1 VNIILADVHGPVLGE
16 DQSSANLSLL
26 YLAGYIGQHIPYAKL
41 KYISQKP
48 PFEYHLNV
56 IRDFSADI
64 YAISFTSFSAEVA
77 FEMIKRVKDKYPK
90 IIVVIGGHHVM
101 THSEQAL
108 RRSGADICVIGE
120 GEETFAEIVR
130 RYNEL
135 PGALSSIPGVAYID
149 SANNNYMRTASRDF
163 ISDIDS
169 IAFPDRSLINQEEFT
184 GVSYSKGFPN
194 TEVVITRGCP
204 LRCVFCANPVYRLE
218 GAPLFRVRSP
228 NSIAEEVDQLY
239 RKGYREIYF
248 HSDELNVR
256 LGWSIELCKSLAAL
270 KHDDLYF
277 QCNMR
282 VVPMNKELAY
292 WMKKA
297 NFWLVRVGIESANE
311 RVLRGIKKRMSLEKT
326 ERACQLWS
334 ENGIKVFAF
343 LMMFNAWEEDGV
355 LVHETPDEVR
365 NSIKYI
371 YHLWRRGVIN
381 YSGWQI
387 AAPVPGA
394 ELYDISVKH
403 GLIDKNYLPDDKWMP
418 YEHYPALSKREFKT
432 IYRMARLQTAI
443 FALTAGNIEW
453 RNWRLIA
460 RKTRILLFGES
471 T

>member
-1 VNIILADVHGPVLGE
+1 MNIILADVHGPVLGK
-16 DQSSANLSLL
+16 DQPSANLSLL
-26 YLAGYIGQHIPYAKL
+26 YLAAYLGQHVPYVKT

-48 PFEYHLNV
+48 SLEYHLNL
-56 IRDFSADI
+56 ISGFSADI
-64 YAISFTSFSAEVA
+64 YAISFTSFSAEKA
-77 FEMIKRVKDKYPK
+77 FEMIKLVKERFPK
-90 IIVVIGGHHVM
+90 ILVVIGGPHVM

-120 GEETFAEIVR
+120 GEETFSEIVR
-130 RYNEL
+130 RFNEL
-135 PGALSSIPGVAYID
+135 PSALSSIRGISYIE
-149 SANNNYMRTASRDF
+149 NNNYMQTASRDF

-169 IAFPDRSLINQEEFT
+169 IPFPDRSLINQEEFT
-184 GVSYSKGFPN
+184 GVSYSRGFPN

-218 GAPLFRVRSP
+218 GAPLFRARSP

-239 RKGYREIYF
+239 QKGYREIYF

-282 VVPMNKELAY
+282 VVPMNEELAY

-311 RVLRGIKKRMSLEKT
+311 RVLKGIKKRMSLEKT
-326 ERACQLWS
+326 EHACQLWS
-334 ENGIKVFAF
+334 EQGIKVFAF
-343 LMMFNAWEEDGV
+343 LMMFNAWEADGV
-355 LVHETPDEVR
+355 LEYETPDEVR
-365 NSIKYI
+365 RTIKYI
-371 YHLWRRGVIN
+371 YHLWRSGVIN
-381 YSGWQI
+381 YSSWQF
-387 AAPVPGA
+387 AVPVPGA

-403 GLIDKNYLPDDKWMP
+403 GLIDKNYLPDDKWRP
-418 YEHYPALSKREFKT
+418 YEHYPALSKREFNS
-432 IYRMARLQTAI
+432 IYRKARLQTAI

-460 RKTRILLFGES
+460 RKTRTMLLGQP